1 MIIIRLKGGLG
12 NQMFQYAFGR
22 YLSLRNND
30 TLKLDKSFLEKPARG
45 YTKREYEL
53 GIFNIK
59 EKFTQK
65 EEIPLVVKRDSFF
78 NKFLLKFF
86 KRRLYLLG
94 IKYYPEANLEK
105 ALNAKG
111 NLYLD
116 GYWQD
121 CYFPNAIRST
131 LTKEFS
137 LKREEEF
144 LKGQN
149 KEAVKEMKKSP
160 SVSVHIRRTD
170 YVAIDKNKQAFS
182 YCNQK
187 YYKKAIETIKEKI
200 KEPKFFF
207 FSDDINWVKNS
218 IKIKD
223 AVYVDWNK
231 KNPCYDMTLM
241 SNCQNHI
248 IANSTF
254 AWWSAWLS
262 KDNKNK
268 IVVAPKIWSRG
279 DNQKNIVP
287 QNWIK
292 I

>member
-231 KNPCYDMTLM
+231 KNPCYDMMLM
-241 SNCQNHI
+241 SNCQHHI

-254 AWWSAWLS
+254 SWWGAWLS
-262 KDNKNK
+262 RSKNK
-268 IVVAPKIWSRG
+268 KVIAPKKWFYNGENNLIL
-279 DNQKNIVP
+279 N
-287 QNWIK
+287 NWQRI
-292 I
+292 